1 MGGGISRPP
10 FSTPGRLGAGSD
22 KFPERTILIEINW
35 GKPLTFVLP
44 EGDVKTFTTLETA
57 AYWLE
62 RRWPVDDVQRRHAA
76 QVLDAAAHCM
86 TPIGSARAAFANAAQ
101 SAGFRPC

>member
-1 MGGGISRPP
+1 M
-10 FSTPGRLGAGSD
+10 
-22 KFPERTILIEINW
+22 IEICW
-35 GKPLTFVLP
+35 GTPLSFVISP
-44 EGDVKTFTTLETA
+44 EGETKTFTTLETA

-86 TPIGSARAAFANAAQ
+86 TPVESARRAFVSAAR
-101 SAGFRPC
+101 SAGFKAMNAH